1 MAELQGS
8 KLAGQQAGWACRL
21 QEEGLEQAEDTKTG
35 PRPILQILN
44 SMECLGALWL
54 GAALQ
59 PLRPDPQLLGIS
71 ISLCRDMAHSP
82 SSHSNSSRRERDG
95 SLGGGWGWCFCEVP
109 VRAHT
114 V

>member
-44 SMECLGALWL
+44 SMECLKPSLWL

-59 PLRPDPQLLGIS
+59 PLRPAPQLLGVS
-71 ISLCRDMAHSP
+71 TSLCRDMAHSP
-82 SSHSNSSRRERDG
+82 SSRSNSSRREERVNRWQVG
-95 SLGGGWGWCFCEVP
+95 LVFL
-109 VRAHT
+109 
-114 V
+114 